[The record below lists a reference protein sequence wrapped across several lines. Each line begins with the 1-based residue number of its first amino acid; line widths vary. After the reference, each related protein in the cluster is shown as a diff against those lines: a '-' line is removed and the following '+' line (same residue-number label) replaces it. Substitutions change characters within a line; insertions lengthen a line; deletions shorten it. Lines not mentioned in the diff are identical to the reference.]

1 MSSEVFLLESCVLGS
16 SAFFVRPVCAPTE
29 HSHCVLSLV
38 VFPLPVSNA
47 ASNSKFDTFESTF
60 CNGCLEPWPRGRREG
75 CWGSVTLHQAS
86 LADSTRPV
94 SLADDDQAG
103 HDQAARVLL
112 PAFSADGTKQYYAH
126 RSCAG
131 SLPKEQVSQSTYTP
145 FSARTPWQSLAVL
158 RTGSP
163 TSAPCRV
170 ECDPVPHVIPDGRKR
185 ACTGVQMPSSSSA
198 PLLWKPSGT
207 TSRGSFHEGHDHK
220 AGVYEPSGNAPAHQ
234 NVAFSVFGAVG
245 RDGRLE
251 FMRQSVRIPMSE
263 TFKESMYHEGLRS
276 SASNLF

>member
-1 MSSEVFLLESCVLGS
+1 MDAWSPGLAVEGREVG
-16 SAFFVRPVCAPTE
+16 AP
-29 HSHCVLSLV
+29 
-38 VFPLPVSNA
+38 
-47 ASNSKFDTFESTF
+47 
-60 CNGCLEPWPRGRREG
+60 
-75 CWGSVTLHQAS
+75 HQAS

-158 RTGSP
+158 RAGSP

-207 TSRGSFHEGHDHK
+207 TSRRSFHHK
-220 AGVYEPSGNAPAHQ
+220 AGVHEPSGNALRIKTLLWAATD
-234 NVAFSVFGAVG
+234 VLSSCAKVFASQCQRPSRRACITKVSAVRHRTSFDRMG
-245 RDGRLE
+245 T
-251 FMRQSVRIPMSE
+251 QS
-263 TFKESMYHEGLRS
+263 LQ
-276 SASNLF
+276 